1 MAIKKINLVD
11 CYYTELESLLTTGK
25 TKQNTPIGT
34 YITKNFNSLMKKA
47 DAEKTAEKALIMM
60 DKIVHDTQDY
70 LNSKNQQDADYTEYL
85 INRKCIPWQKEYFTD
100 NAKRIANQ
108 SGRRAGKSYGNAL
121 KAVKHCLEGY
131 DLVGK
136 TMKPR
141 YAVIVG
147 LTKEKVQD
155 QYWDLIKSTI
165 TECHIMTTKIDNAA
179 LEITFASGAKLALRG
194 NNSKAER
201 EKLRG
206 DEYSLI
212 IIDEA
217 QSQQGLRYL
226 MNSIFEP
233 IAYARDSQIIVT
245 GTGALLLGSYWQ
257 EITDGDLAP
266 KWRHYHVNMKDNPT
280 IADPEN
286 VLQEVLQ
293 DKGWTDTDPEYV
305 REYLG
310 ENCYDSTR
318 TVLPNRKYYLAEE
331 LNNKI
336 WEQCVIGLDYGFE
349 DNNAFVPVLVD
360 NKGQKFVVNP
370 IKVNHLGASEIV
382 KKAKELSDWAASLKI
397 PKVLFVAD
405 TNDQSISQDIWRQ
418 GVKIVNAYKTDERLQ
433 WSKLKEALATGNL
446 LIKEKDIIDDECSK
460 TVWKYDEENKKVI
473 YEIDDDIFHP
483 DALDALRYANYYL
496 STKKC
501 GDKFATIK

>member
-1 MAIKKINLVD
+1 MAVKQINLVD
-11 CYYTELESLLTTGK
+11 AYYSELESLLTTGK
-25 TKQNTPIGT
+25 TKQNMPIST
-34 YITKNFNSLMKKA
+34 YISKNFTSLMKKA
-47 DAEKTAEKALIMM
+47 SAEKTSERALLMM

-131 DLVGK
+131 DMIGRV
-136 TMKPR
+136 MKPR

-155 QYWDLIKSTI
+155 QYWQLIKDTI
-165 TECHIMTTKIDNAA
+165 EECHINTSKIDNSA
-179 LEITFASGAKLALRG
+179 LEITFASGAHLALRG

-233 IAYARDSQIIVT
+233 IAYARDSQIILS

-257 EITDGDLAP
+257 EITDGELAS

-280 IADPEN
+280 IADPDN
-286 VLQEVLQ
+286 VLQEVLE
-293 DKGWTDTDPEYV
+293 DKGWTEDDPEYV

-310 ENCYDSTR
+310 QNCYDSTR
-318 TVLPNRKYYLAEE
+318 TVLPNRKYYNEE
-331 LNNKI
+331 DIKNKV
-336 WEQCVIGLDYGFE
+336 WEQCIIGLDYGFE
-349 DNNAFVPVLVD
+349 DNNAFVPVLVAND
-360 NKGQKFVVNP
+360 GQRFVVNP
-370 IKVNHLGASEIV
+370 IKANHLAASEIV
-382 KKAKELSDWAASLKI
+382 SKAKELTEWATSLKI

-405 TNDQSISQDIWRQ
+405 TNDQSISQDIFKQ
-418 GVKIVNAYKTDERLQ
+418 GIKIVNAYKVDERLQ
-433 WSKLKEALATGNL
+433 WSKLKEDLSTGTL
-446 LIKEKDIIDDECSK
+446 LIKEKDCIDDECSK
-460 TVWKYDEENKKVI
+460 TVWKYDEENKKVV
-473 YEIDDDIFHP
+473 YEIDDDIYHP
-483 DALDALRYANYYL
+483 DALDALRYANYYI

-501 GDKFATIK
+501 GDKFSTIK

>member
-280 IADPEN
+280 IADPEH

-318 TVLPNRKYYLAEE
+318 IVIPNKKYFDKLPENV
-331 LNNKI
+331 I
-336 WEQCVIGLDYGFE
+336 WEQCIVGVDYGFS
-349 DNNAFVPVLVD
+349 DYNSFVPILVS
-360 NKGQKFVVNP
+360 NTGKRYATHVYKA
-370 IKVNHLGASEIV
+370 NHLAASDLV
-382 KKAKELSDWAASLKI
+382 KKAVEIQKWAESLKI
-397 PKVLFVAD
+397 PKIMFVAD
-405 TNDQSISQDIWRQ
+405 TSDQSISQDMWRQ
-418 GVKIVNAYKTDERLQ
+418 GVKIQNAYKSDERLQ
-433 WSKLKEALATGNL
+433 WSKLKERLATGDL
-446 LIKEKDIIDDECSK
+446 LIEEKGVLDEECAR
-460 TVWKYDEENKKVI
+460 TVWKYDEETKKVI
-473 YEIDDDIFHP
+473 YEIDDDVFHCE
-483 DALDALRYANYYL
+483 ALDALKYANFYID
-496 STKKC
+496 TKKLS
-501 GDKFATIK
+501 KTNFS